1 MVLMPKRVKFRK
13 SQRGRIRQKSTSGD
27 YVAFGDYGL
36 MSLEMGMISAQ
47 QLEAARV
54 VCSRYLGGLGKY
66 WVRIFPHKSMTA
78 RAAETR
84 MGKGKGEVSKWVAVV
99 KPGVI
104 LFELG
109 GVDETAAR
117 EVFRRQAGKLPV
129 KTKMVKRRPA
139 L

>member
-1 MVLMPKRVKFRK
+1 MPKRVKYRK
-13 SQRGRIRQKSTSGD
+13 FQRGKIKEKSTSGN
-27 YVAFGDYGL
+27 YVAFGDFGL
-36 MSLEMGMISAQ
+36 MSMQMGMVSAT

-54 VCSRYLGGLGKY
+54 VCSRYMGGVGKY
-66 WVRIFPHKSMTA
+66 WIRVFPHKSMTA

-84 MGKGKGEVSKWVAVV
+84 MGKGKGEVVKWVATVR
-99 KPGVI
+99 PGTI

-109 GVDETAAR
+109 GVDESAAR
-117 EVFRRQAGKLPV
+117 DIFRRQAGKLCV